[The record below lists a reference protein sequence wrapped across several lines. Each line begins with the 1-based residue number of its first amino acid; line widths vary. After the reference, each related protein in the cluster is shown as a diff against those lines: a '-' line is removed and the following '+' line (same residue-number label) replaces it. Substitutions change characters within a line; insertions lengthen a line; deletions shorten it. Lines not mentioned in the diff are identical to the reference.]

1 MVAPVPPVSRPAA
14 PVPRSEAAAR
24 PGPLVSATV
33 AILVAATC
41 IPLGYVAWGAV
52 SVGWTRAYEL
62 VVRPRVGELLFN
74 TVALVVVTV
83 PLCVVIGVAVAWL
96 VERTDLPGRAFWR
109 PLFVA
114 PLAIPAFVN
123 SYAWVGVIPSL
134 HGLWAGVLITTL
146 SYFPFM
152 YLPVAATLR
161 RLDPGRRGIGPC
173 ARDPTRPACSSA
185 SCCRSCGWRSSA
197 AALLIGV
204 HLLAEFGA
212 FAMVRFDTFT
222 VAIFQQFQVTF
233 DGAAGSMLAG
243 VLVLLCLVLLIA
255 EAAARGR
262 ARYARIGAGAPRAA
276 MPVHLGRNAFP
287 ATAGLA
293 VLAVLALGVPVWT
306 IVRWLWIGGADVWD
320 ARTRSPTRSARPS
333 RLAAVAAVLT
343 TVLAFPV
350 AWVAVRSNGVLA
362 RAVEGANYVTS
373 SLPGIV
379 TALALVTVAI
389 HFARPLYQSRA
400 ADRLRLCPA
409 VHAPRPG
416 QRPRRPRTGAAQ
428 PRGGVAV
435 AGQFAEPRRSSG
447 SPCGSP
453 RPPRPPA
460 ASLVFV
466 AVATELTATLLLAPT
481 GTRTLSMLF
490 WSLQQRAGLRGRRT
504 VRARAG
510 GARHSGD
517 ADPVPAVDE
526 GGRAMTTMLD
536 IRGLAKVLQRQHRA
550 GPHRPHMWPRAAPP
564 PSSDRPAAARPR
576 CCDSSPASKH
586 PDAGT
591 VTISGR
597 QVASPER
604 SVAPHRRSV
613 GYVAQ
618 DGALFPHLTVGQNI
632 AYGLS
637 GRRPQPRSPQPR
649 DRAARNRLP
658 RQPHT
663 RLADLTSSPAVS
675 SSALRSPAHWPAS
688 RC

>member
-1 MVAPVPPVSRPAA
+1 M
-14 PVPRSEAAAR
+14 
-24 PGPLVSATV
+24 
-33 AILVAATC
+33 AATC

-52 SVGWTRAYEL
+52 SVGWTRAYAL

-161 RLDPGRRGIGPC
+161 RLDPAVEES
-173 ARDPTRPACSSA
+173 ARALGSDSA
-185 SCCRSCGWRSSA
+185 GVFFRVVLPQLRLAILGGG
-197 AALLIGV
+197 LLIGV

-222 VAIFQQFQVTF
+222 IAIFQQFQVTF

-262 ARYARIGAGAPRAA
+262 AGSRVSAPAHRGRRRRSGWAA
-276 MPVHLGRNAFP
+276 TRSPRSAALV
-287 ATAGLA
+287 

-306 IVRWLWIGGADVWD
+306 ILRWLWIGGTEVWVLD
-320 ARTRSPTRSARPS
+320 DIASALGQTIG
-333 RLAAVAAVLT
+333 LAGVAAVLT

-350 AWVAVRSNGVLA
+350 AWVAVRSSGVLA
-362 RAVEGANYVTS
+362 RVVEGANYVTS

-379 TALALVTVAI
+379 TALALVTVTI
-389 HFARPLYQSRA
+389 HFARPLYQSVALIVFAYVLLFMPRA
-400 ADRLRLCPA
+400 LVNVRAGLAQVPIGLEEASRSLGSSPTATFFRVTLRLTAPA
-409 VHAPRPG
+409 
-416 QRPRRPRTGAAQ
+416 AA
-428 PRGGVAV
+428 
-435 AGQFAEPRRSSG
+435 AG
-447 SPCGSP
+447 
-453 RPPRPPA
+453 

-490 WSLQQRAGLRGRRT
+490 WSFT
-504 VRARAG
+504 
-510 GARHSGD
+510 S
-517 ADPVPAVDE
+517 E
-526 GGRAMTTMLD
+526 LD
-536 IRGLAKVLQRQHRA
+536 YAA
-550 GPHRPHMWPRAAPP
+550 AAPYALVLVVLAIP
-564 PSSDRPAAARPR
+564 VTLVLFRQSTKVAA
-576 CCDSSPASKH
+576 
-586 PDAGT
+586 
-591 VTISGR
+591 
-597 QVASPER
+597 
-604 SVAPHRRSV
+604 
-613 GYVAQ
+613 
-618 DGALFPHLTVGQNI
+618 L
-632 AYGLS
+632 
-637 GRRPQPRSPQPR
+637 
-649 DRAARNRLP
+649 
-658 RQPHT
+658 
-663 RLADLTSSPAVS
+663 
-675 SSALRSPAHWPAS
+675 
-688 RC
+688 